1 MTKGTHRML
10 HKKSLIALL
19 FFLALTPLLFAAD
32 APTTPRTVPVQIDS
46 RPDLAEVWIDGKF
59 IGSTHLSYRLTPG
72 DHKIELVRPRYTAW
86 SRTLTIMPDQPT
98 RLAALLQE
106 TNEKPCQ

>member
-1 MTKGTHRML
+1 ML

-19 FFLALTPLLFAAD
+19 FLLALAPLLFADD
-32 APTTPRTVPVQIDS
+32 APMTPRTVPVQIDS

-86 SRTLTIMPDQPT
+86 SRTLTIMPEQPT